1 MRIIAGEWSSR
12 RLKTLSGTE
21 TRPTLDKVRG
31 AVFSSLGGFFE
42 GGAIL
47 DLYGGS
53 GAVALE
59 ALSRGFGSAVICDKS
74 KDAVRIIRENVSSL
88 QAQERCR
95 ILSMEDRKALAV
107 LAGEKAV
114 FDLVYLDPPYAKQHN
129 EEIIRFLYE
138 NGMIGRNGRIVVECL
153 KEDALPDAC
162 GQIVKYK
169 EAVYGITRIVYY
181 RLEEET

>member
-12 RLKTLSGTE
+12 RLKTLGGTD

-42 GGAIL
+42 GGTVL

-59 ALSRGFGSAVICDKS
+59 ALSRGFDYAVICDKS
-74 KDAVRIIRENVSSL
+74 RDAVRIIRENVSAL
-88 QAQERCR
+88 QAEDRCR
-95 ILSMEDRKALAV
+95 ILAMEDRKALML
-107 LAGEKAV
+107 LAAEQAV
-114 FDLVYLDPPYAKQHN
+114 FDLVYLDPPYAKQRN
-129 EEIIRFLYE
+129 EEVIRFLDE
-138 NGMIGRNGRIVVECL
+138 HQMIKENGRIAVECL
-153 KEDALPDAC
+153 REDPVIESIGRLK
-162 GQIVKYK
+162 KYK

-181 RLEEET
+181 RTEEEI